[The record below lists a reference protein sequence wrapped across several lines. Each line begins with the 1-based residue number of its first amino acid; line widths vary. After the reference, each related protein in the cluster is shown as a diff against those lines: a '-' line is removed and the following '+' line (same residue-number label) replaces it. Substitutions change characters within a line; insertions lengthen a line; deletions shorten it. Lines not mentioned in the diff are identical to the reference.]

1 MKIAGWILGLI
12 IVTAL
17 IAADVFAPIS
27 LYFKWFY
34 ILLGASFI
42 TLIRLTAG
50 PSAVDRAAAVKVL
63 SVIVIGFCAI
73 LTTLTK
79 QHIYIDI
86 AIAWAFQ
93 AFVGTVVLAK
103 YIEGKPLD
111 D

>member
-1 MKIAGWILGLI
+1 MKIAGWIFGFI
-12 IVTAL
+12 MIMAL
-17 IAADVFAPIS
+17 IAADIIAPIS

-34 ILLGASFI
+34 ILLAACFI
-42 TLIRLTAG
+42 TLIRLTTG

-63 SVIVIGFCAI
+63 SVIVIGFCAL
-73 LTTLTK
+73 LTTLTG

>member
-1 MKIAGWILGLI
+1 MKLAGWIFGLM
-12 IVTAL
+12 IVLAPL
-17 IAADVFAPIS
+17 AADIIAPFSI
-27 LYFKWFY
+27 YFKWFY
-34 ILLGASFI
+34 ILLAACFFC
-42 TLIRLTAG
+42 LIRLTTG

-73 LTTLTK
+73 LTTLTN

>member
-1 MKIAGWILGLI
+1 MRFVRWLLGLLI
-12 IVTAL
+12 IFSFLTMDIL
-17 IAADVFAPIS
+17 LPIN

-34 ILLGASFI
+34 ALLFACFI
-42 TLIRLTAG
+42 ALLRLSIG
-50 PSAVDRAAAVKVL
+50 PTRIDRATSVKVL
-63 SVIVIGFCAI
+63 SVIVIGFCGI
-73 LTTLTK
+73 LSVFYK

>member
-1 MKIAGWILGLI
+1 MKLANWIIGLI
-12 IVTAL
+12 IILSLLTL
-17 IAADVFAPIS
+17 DILLPIS
-27 LYFKWFY
+27 LYYKWFY
-34 ILLGASFI
+34 VLLLACFL
-42 TLIRLTAG
+42 TLLRLSMG
-50 PSAVDRAAAVKVL
+50 PTTSDRAASVKVL
-63 SVIVIGFCAI
+63 SVIVIGFCGI
-73 LTTLTK
+73 LSALCK

>member
-1 MKIAGWILGLI
+1 MKLAGWLFGLI
-12 IVTAL
+12 VVFGL
-17 IAADVFAPIS
+17 IAADIFAPIS

-34 ILLGASFI
+34 ILLAACFF

-50 PSAVDRAAAVKVL
+50 PTAADRAAAVKVL